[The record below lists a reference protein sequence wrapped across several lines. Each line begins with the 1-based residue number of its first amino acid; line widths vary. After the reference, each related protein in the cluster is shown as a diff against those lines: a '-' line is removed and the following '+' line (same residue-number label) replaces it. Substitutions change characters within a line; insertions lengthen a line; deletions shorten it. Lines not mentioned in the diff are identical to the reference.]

1 MIKWESTTGMIKTAM
16 FMGSVEDLCA
26 DVALLVSTCY
36 GSIARVNEDA
46 AGAFKYALCQGFAD
60 KDFTDSLFT
69 REVADS
75 LRESNHYDGIEM
87 AFNENGIAEQ
97 LAEVLKAKKDNED
110 Q

>member
-1 MIKWESTTGMIKTAM
+1 MIKWESSTGMIKTAM

-26 DVALLVSTCY
+26 DIALLVNTCY

-46 AGAFKYALCQGFAD
+46 ADAFKYTLCQSFAD
-60 KDFTDSLFT
+60 KDFTDHLFT
-69 REVADS
+69 REIVDV
-75 LRESNHYDGIEM
+75 LQKSNHYDSVEM
-87 AFNENGIAEQ
+87 AFNGDGIAEQ